1 MKPHLGKTK
10 FKIML
15 KIENLSKYYY
25 HKPVLKNVTLKIRKG
40 DVVAVMGKN
49 GAGKSTLLKIVSSLV
64 IPNNGTLQL
73 NSEDITP
80 HNYKIRKDLLY
91 MGHEPGFYSAYT
103 CVENLLFCSNLYNLN
118 QPISVI
124 NKVLDQAGLKCMKN
138 KPIRFFSQ
146 GMLQRLKIAAVNLI
160 PWKLLLFD
168 EPFNGLDGEGKQ
180 IFNSMISNWKSL
192 GKTMIFVSHKIDWV
206 LNTCSR
212 VIVLDNSS
220 IVIDKP
226 TSIELES
233 VLENILYKMVPIKV
247 LNKC

>member
-1 MKPHLGKTK
+1 
-10 FKIML
+10 ML
-15 KIENLSKYYY
+15 RVENLSKYYY
-25 HKPVLKNVTLKIRKG
+25 HKPVLKNISLKIRKG

-64 IPNNGTLQL
+64 IPNRGKLQL

-80 HNYKIRKDLLY
+80 HNYRIRKDLLY

-103 CVENLLFCSNLYNLN
+103 CVENLLFCSKLYELN

-124 NKVLDQAGLKCMKN
+124 NKVLDQAGLKSMKN

-180 IFNSMISNWKSL
+180 IFDSMILNWK
-192 GKTMIFVSHKIDWV
+192 KI
-206 LNTCSR
+206 
-212 VIVLDNSS
+212 
-220 IVIDKP
+220 
-226 TSIELES
+226 
-233 VLENILYKMVPIKV
+233 YY
-247 LNKC
+247 

>member
-1 MKPHLGKTK
+1 
-10 FKIML
+10 
-15 KIENLSKYYY
+15 
-25 HKPVLKNVTLKIRKG
+25 
-40 DVVAVMGKN
+40 
-49 GAGKSTLLKIVSSLV
+49 
-64 IPNNGTLQL
+64 
-73 NSEDITP
+73 
-80 HNYKIRKDLLY
+80 

-118 QPISVI
+118 QPVSVI
-124 NKVLDQAGLKCMKN
+124 NKVLDQAGLKSMKN

-180 IFNSMISNWKSL
+180 IFNSLISNWKNL

-212 VIVLDNSS
+212 VVVLDNSS

-233 VLENILYKMVPIKV
+233 VLENILNKMVPIKV